1 MAVRIDKTRADE
13 VWGQYLFY
21 RDNGHTDFITL
32 ANKTNKFIMGDQ
44 WDPLAVA
51 RLDAECRPH
60 LTINQVLPTISI
72 MVGEHLSARSEITFR
87 PRQDAH
93 AGVAKVLSKVLKQV
107 YDNNK
112 FDWVRRQVFEDGIIN
127 GRGFFDVRVDF
138 KDNLMGEARITALNP
153 KNVLLHPDAEEYSPD
168 TWPGVITT
176 KWMTPDEVGAIYGKD
191 AAKHLQAAA
200 DTIYSAG
207 AYSYDRVEQE
217 RDRFGSRNT
226 VSTGNIP
233 SGFGDATKGQ
243 RYVRVIEHQY
253 RELQDRNMFVDM
265 KSGDTRP
272 VPPDWTPEH
281 ITAVSAQFGLTIV
294 RMPGLRVKWVV
305 TAGDLVLHDEWSP
318 YECLTVVP
326 FFPYFRRGKTSGAVE
341 QLIDPQELLNKTDS
355 QMLHVINS
363 TANSGWIVSEG
374 KLVNMTTE
382 ELAQQG
388 AQTGL
393 VLEVMGDV
401 ESAMKKI
408 TPNPF
413 PTGLDRMSYKAEE
426 AIKSISLVTDTM
438 RGDDRADV
446 AAKAIAA
453 KQQRGAVP
461 LKPVFHNLDFT
472 EQFVVER
479 VLKVI
484 QTYYSEPRVLMITSD
499 AEQQQHEAVAI
510 NQVDPDTNEVLNDL
524 TIGEY
529 DVIMVA
535 VPAREAH
542 EDTQFDQAMAMRE
555 AGIPIDD
562 TFIIKNS
569 RLLDRADIIAANQAA
584 QNSPE
589 AQAQRALQQRGAE
602 AEVAKIEAE
611 VGAVT
616 AKAKA
621 DLVKANATI
630 TEQQRK
636 IAELEAKMQTEN
648 PELLTMN
655 AANAAAQDSAISQ
668 ERHNLEQVRA
678 NESHIQKMQHSAEAH
693 TLTMQL
699 KQEAS
704 NAAKNKPAKE

>member
-1 MAVRIDKTRADE
+1 MTVRVDKQRADE

-21 RDNGHTDFITL
+21 RDNGHTEFLKTAD
-32 ANKTNKFIMGDQ
+32 KTNNFVMGEQ
-44 WDPLAVA
+44 WDALAVA
-51 RLDAECRPH
+51 RLDGENRPH
-60 LTINQVLPTISI
+60 LTINQTLPTISI
-72 MVGEHLSARSEITFR
+72 MVGEHLNARSEITFR
-87 PRQDAH
+87 PRQDGH
-93 AGVAKVLSKVLKQV
+93 AGVAKILSKVLKHV
-107 YDNNK
+107 YDDNK
-112 FDWVRRQVFEDGIIN
+112 FDWIRRQVFEDGIIN

-153 KNVLLHPDAEEYSPD
+153 KSVLLHPDAEDYNPD

-191 AAKHLQAAA
+191 AAKHLAAAA

-226 VSTGNIP
+226 VTRHDVP
-233 SGFGDATKGQ
+233 SGSGDATKGQ

-253 RELQDRNMFVDM
+253 RQLEDRSMFVNLAN
-265 KSGDTRP
+265 GDTRP
-272 VPPDWTPEH
+272 VPDTWPEERVN
-281 ITAVSAQFGLTIV
+281 AVAAQFGLVVI
-294 RMPGLRVKWVV
+294 RMPGLRVRWVI

-318 YECLTVVP
+318 YECLTIVP
-326 FFPYFRRGKTSGAVE
+326 FFPYFRRGKSSGVVE
-341 QLIDPQELLNKTDS
+341 QLIDPQVLLNKTDS

-382 ELAQQG
+382 ELAANG
-388 AQTGL
+388 ASTGL
-393 VLEVMGDV
+393 VVEVIGDV
-401 ESAMKKI
+401 ESGLKKI

-484 QTYYSEPRVLMITSD
+484 QTYYSEPRVMMITSD
-499 AEQQQHEAVAI
+499 AEQQQHEMVAV
-510 NQVDPDTNEVLNDL
+510 NQVDPDTQEVLNDL
-524 TIGEY
+524 TVGEY

-562 TFIIKNS
+562 AYIIKNS
-569 RLLDRADIIAANQAA
+569 RLLDRADIIAAMEAA
-584 QNSPE
+584 ANSPE
-589 AQAQRALQQRGAE
+589 AQAQRNLQMRGAE
-602 AEVAKIEAE
+602 AEVAKTEAE
-611 VGAVT
+611 VGAT
-616 AKAKA
+616 NAKAKS

-630 TEQQRK
+630 TEQERK
-636 IAELEAKMQTEN
+636 IAELEAKLRTDDPNVQ
-648 PELLTMN
+648 
-655 AANAAAQDSAISQ
+655 AAITTNAAALEAMQSQ
-668 ERHNLEQVRA
+668 ERHAGEQQRA
-678 NESHIQKMQHSAEAH
+678 AENHSSKLRQAAESHA
-693 TLTMQL
+693 L
-699 KQEAS
+699 KLELQS
-704 NAAKNKPAKE
+704 KAAQTKPSSSKE